1 MKHIIVGTAGHIDHG
16 KSALVRA
23 LTGIEPDRWE
33 EERRRGIS
41 IDLGFAHLD
50 LGELRVGFVDV
61 PGHERFVKNM
71 LAGAG
76 GIDFVVLVVAA
87 DESVMPQTREHFDI
101 CRLLG
106 VRAGLVAVTKCDLVD
121 AEMLELVKLEVE
133 EFVRGSFLEGAPV
146 VAVSARTGA
155 GLEELKAALSRAGMA
170 VSGKDAGGH
179 LRLPVDRSFT
189 LRGFG
194 TVVTGT
200 LAGGTL
206 AAEGEVEVHP
216 LGRRLRVRGVQ
227 VHGQAVGQARAG
239 QRTAVNL
246 AGVEAEELHRG
257 MTLAEPGVLRAADR
271 IDCEIELLPGAK
283 PLKHGAPVHF
293 HAWASEIEAKVRLF
307 EAAALRPGERGVG
320 RIVLREPALLLPGDR
335 FILRSFSPVTTIGGG
350 VVVDI
355 GGPERMR
362 RAALGART
370 RQLMDAPAEERV
382 AILVRE
388 SKHGMSR
395 GELIARTGLRKS
407 EIRDEEWL
415 VDAGWLAGRR
425 AALVRLVT
433 EFHRRNPLA
442 AGMAKEEARAKVLG
456 GAPAA
461 VASRLFEGFGGVVV
475 EGDLVR
481 SAAHRLSLK
490 EDERAAMQAIE
501 LAFAEGGLAAPP
513 AEEVLA
519 KCGVEGMR
527 ARALMQILFR
537 QKRLVRVSDELVFH
551 STALDRL
558 RGAVWA
564 RRGQR
569 FTVGDFKEWTGV
581 SRKYAIPLLEFL
593 DRERVTRREGDRRV
607 AL

>member
-1 MKHIIVGTAGHIDHG
+1 M
-16 KSALVRA
+16 
-23 LTGIEPDRWE
+23 
-33 EERRRGIS
+33 
-41 IDLGFAHLD
+41 
-50 LGELRVGFVDV
+50 GFVDV

-106 VRAGLVAVTKCDLVD
+106 VRAGLVAVTKCDLVG

-146 VAVSARTGA
+146 AAVSAKTGA
-155 GLEELKAALSRAGMA
+155 GLEELKAALLRAGEA
-170 VSGKDAGGH
+170 VAGKDAGGH

-216 LGRRLRVRGVQ
+216 LGRRLRVRSVQ
-227 VHGQAVGQARAG
+227 VHGRAVERALAG

-271 IDCEIELLPGAK
+271 IDCEIELLPEAK

-307 EAAALRPGERGVG
+307 ESAALRPGERGVG

-370 RQLMDAPAEERV
+370 RQLLDAPAPKRV
-382 AILVRE
+382 AMLVKE
-388 SKHGMSR
+388 SMHGLSR
-395 GELIARTGLRKS
+395 DELIARTGLRGS
-407 EIRDEEWL
+407 EIGGEDWL
-415 VDAGWLAGRR
+415 VDAGWLAERR
-425 AALVRLVT
+425 AALLRLVT

-442 AGMAKEEARAKVLG
+442 AGMPKEEARAKMLG
-456 GAPAA
+456 DAPAVVGA
-461 VASRLFEGFGGVVV
+461 RLFEGFDGVVV

-481 SAAHRLSLK
+481 SATHRLALK
-490 EDERAAMQAIE
+490 EDERAAMQKIE
-501 LAFAEGGLAAPP
+501 LAFAEGGLAVPP
-513 AEEVLA
+513 VSEVLA
-519 KCGVEGMR
+519 KCGVEGTR
-527 ARALMQILFR
+527 ARGLMQLLLR
-537 QKRLVRVSDELVFH
+537 QRRLVRVNDDLVLH

-558 RGAVWA
+558 RGALWA

-569 FTVGDFKEWTGV
+569 FAVGDFKEWTGV

-593 DRERVTRREGDRRV
+593 DRERVTRREGDQRIV
-607 AL
+607 NG